1 MLQLKPTCADHG
13 EAIGPVPARAGI
25 GLKPQHFTPILE
37 TRPDIAWFEVHPEN
51 YMVAGG
57 PLHHYLTR
65 IRSDYPLSFH
75 SVGMSLGSA
84 NGIDALHIQRLR
96 ALCNRYQPALVSD
109 HLSWSRWEQT
119 CLNDL
124 LPLPYTQANLQLML
138 ANVDKVQTI
147 LGRSIAIENPSTY
160 LALADSDMDECD
172 FLVEL
177 ARRSG
182 ARILLD
188 INNIH
193 VSASNHG
200 WSAAAYLARIPPEL
214 VSELHLAGH
223 KVEHTDAGTLLID
236 DHGSQ
241 VCPEVWALYAQ
252 ALDHLGPRPTL
263 IEWDTNVP
271 GLDVLLKEARKADFL
286 LRPADGQERRYG

>member
-1 MLQLKPTCADHG
+1 MFQPQATRADHAAG
-13 EAIGPVPARAGI
+13 SSPVPARAGI
-25 GLKPQHFTPILE
+25 GLKPAHFTQILA
-37 TRPDIAWFEVHPEN
+37 TRPDIGWFEVHPEN
-51 YMVAGG
+51 YLVPGG

-65 IRSDYPLSFH
+65 IRADYPLSFH

-84 NGIDALHIQRLR
+84 DGVDALHIQRLR
-96 ALCNRYQPALVSD
+96 ALCERYQPALVSD
-109 HLSWSRWEQT
+109 HLSWSRWEHT

-147 LGRSIAIENPSTY
+147 LGRRIAIENPSSY
-160 LALADSDMDECD
+160 LALPASDMDECD

-182 ARILLD
+182 AQILLD
-188 INNIH
+188 VNNVH
-193 VSASNHG
+193 VSATNHG
-200 WSAAAYLARIPPEL
+200 WSANTYLERIPQEL

-223 KVEHTDAGTLLID
+223 KVEHTDAGAILID

-241 VCPEVWALYAQ
+241 VCPEVWALYVQ
-252 ALDHLGPRPTL
+252 ALQHLGPRPTL

-271 GLDVLLKEARKADFL
+271 ALDVLLHEAEKADCL
-286 LRPADGQERRYG
+286 ALPAHGRERRYG